1 MENCT
6 QYQLKRIRKH
16 IMTHGVTPRVH
27 GNHGKRPH
35 NRFSLD
41 IYQQATAFLQ
51 SYIHR
56 AQQSQQQPG
65 GLPST
70 SKSKSG
76 NKDSKPSSSVVLLPP
91 DVTCRTVH
99 SAYKEYMEHFEPG
112 TKWLGYSTFRHF
124 MKRQFP
130 LVKFSNGGGV
140 GGAAVAADG
149 SPTRLACSAAPKNLT
164 RPPPVV
170 TTDRVAA
177 PNSAGGQVAAAPAQP
192 PPTNSVDSLSDR

>member
-1 MENCT
+1 MYLENCT

-51 SYIHR
+51 SYIQR
-56 AQQSQQQPG
+56 AQNQQLSPASSG
-65 GLPST
+65 WSSAHK
-70 SKSKSG
+70 SKSKTAA
-76 NKDSKPSSSVVLLPP
+76 VVLLPA
-91 DVTCRTVH
+91 DVTCKTVH

-130 LVKFSNGGGV
+130 LVKFSHSGP
-140 GGAAVAADG
+140 AVATVEHEN
-149 SPTRLACSAAPKNLT
+149 SPNRMASSAAPKNVI
-164 RPPPVV
+164 RAPPVV
-170 TTDRVAA
+170 TTGRVEGTT
-177 PNSAGGQVAAAPAQP
+177 SAGGHVKAAPAQQQQQQP
-192 PPTNSVDSLSDR
+192 CRSSPHSDR